1 MVRIRL
7 SRRGKKHAPFYRII
21 VTDKRT
27 KRDGAP
33 IEEIGTY
40 NPRTKELKLDKIKAE
55 DWIKNGAIPTE
66 TVATLLKKVPSSPL

>member
-7 SRRGKKHAPFYRII
+7 SRRGKKKAPFYRIV

-40 NPRTKELKLDKIKAE
+40 NPKTKELKIDKPKVE
-55 DWIKNGAIPTE
+55 EWIKKGAIPTD
-66 TVATLLKKVPSSPL
+66 TVSSLLKK

>member
-7 SRRGKKHAPFYRII
+7 SRKGKKKAPFYRIV
-21 VTDKRT
+21 VTDIRT

-40 NPRTKELKLDKIKAE
+40 NPRTKELKLDKSKAE
-55 DWIKNGAIPTE
+55 NWIKKGALPTE
-66 TVATLLKKVPSSPL
+66 TVRTLLKK

>member
-7 SRRGKKHAPFYRII
+7 SRRGKKKVPFYRIVI
-21 VTDKRT
+21 TNKRT

-40 NPRTKELKLDKIKAE
+40 NPFTKELKINKAKAE
-55 DWIKNGAIPTE
+55 DWIKRGAKPTE
-66 TVATLLKKVPSSPL
+66 TVLTLLKK

>member
-7 SRRGKKHAPFYRII
+7 SRRGKKKSPFYRIV

-33 IEEIGTY
+33 IEELGTY
-40 NPRTKELKLDKIKAE
+40 NPKTKELKLNKTKAE
-55 DWIKNGAIPTE
+55 EWIKNGALPSE
-66 TVATLLKKVPSSPL
+66 TVAVLLKK